1 MRILTMMSNSIF
13 SPQDSFLSLP
23 PLSTLS
29 QFQDCIPRC
38 LSMLREAKNYWEK
51 KFNRI
56 QTSSRKAEKRL
67 SPFLHSWVFLRP
79 PSAVVTD
86 TSPEKLI
93 SSSVWSKFQK
103 KIIWDRNRN
112 LGTPKQDSSPD
123 KLILSSVWSKFQ
135 LKRKSVEITTEI
147 WECPNRTA
155 LLKSWF
161 YPQSLKKIIW
171 DRDRNLGTP

>member
-56 QTSSRKAEKRL
+56 QTSSRKAEKKTFTFSAQLGIPETTLCCSDGHL
-67 SPFLHSWVFLRP
+67 SWKVDFILCLIKISKENHLRRR
-79 PSAVVTD
+79 
-86 TSPEKLI
+86 
-93 SSSVWSKFQK
+93 QK
-103 KIIWDRNRN
+103 C
-112 LGTPKQDSSPD
+112 GHAQTG
-123 KLILSSVWSKFQ
+123 Q
-135 LKRKSVEITTEI
+135 LP
-147 WECPNRTA
+147 W
-155 LLKSWF
+155 KSWF
-161 YPQSLKKIIW
+161 YPLFDQSLKKIIW
-171 DRDRNLGTP
+171 DRDRNVGTPKQDSSPEKVDFILKV